1 MTKCVQKK
9 KNKKKGN
16 RGKDRIERSKKRA
29 QGEKKRS
36 KHKLQAGHRKCP
48 KKELV
53 GKHSTG

>member
-1 MTKCVQKK
+1 MCEKK
-9 KNKKKGN
+9 KKMKKGN

-53 GKHSTG
+53 GKQSTG